1 MQKFVHSYLSASFVI
16 GRTETNKT
24 GKLTVFGFDAIFP
37 KSNGESEKSF
47 IYGNKL
53 IKELVLAAY
62 IDEVRLRKYINEWVR
77 INYPEAD
84 LKLYWLQLEPE
95 LPSFDRVIAQTVAL
109 DLLEVKPMSGPT
121 GKLVYLDYQYTG
133 NTNEPN
139 RNGRVYKQEIF
150 NENIAQ
156 LIRNQ
161 VALLQGE
168 LDHETKPIF
177 VSSRKSEEIERQSWF
192 NPKKDLD
199 NPE

>member
-16 GRTETNKT
+16 RRTETKND
-24 GKLTVFGFDAIFP
+24 GKISIFGFDAIFP
-37 KSNGESEKSF
+37 KSKGETETSF

-62 IDEVRLRKYINEWVR
+62 IDEVRLRKFINEWVK
-77 INYPEAD
+77 INYPNAD

-95 LPSFDRVIAQTVAL
+95 FPRVDRVVAQTVAL
-109 DLLEVKPMSGPT
+109 DLVAVKPMDGPT
-121 GKLVYLDYQYTG
+121 GQLVYLDYQYSG

-139 RNGRVYKQEIF
+139 RNGRVYDREIF

-161 VALLQGE
+161 VNQMIGE
-168 LDHETKPIF
+168 LDHPEPPIF
-177 VSSRKSEEIERQSWF
+177 ISSRK
-192 NPKKDLD
+192 KKDLD